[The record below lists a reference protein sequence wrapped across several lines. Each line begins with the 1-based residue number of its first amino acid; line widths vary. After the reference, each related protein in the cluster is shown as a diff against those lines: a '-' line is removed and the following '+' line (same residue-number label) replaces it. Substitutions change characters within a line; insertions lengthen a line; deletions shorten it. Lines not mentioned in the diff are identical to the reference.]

1 MQETEIEIRHC
12 SLCRPIERNEEKYQT
27 NIIATSC
34 IWRENLE
41 VDYTLQMSPSV
52 AQTYIVVLNQPVK
65 FHLNMS
71 LWLFYDCPTAYHNG
85 YENEA
90 EIEQAKFC
98 FGQIT
103 NLVSY
108 NELGAT
114 VHFSVLKTL
123 TLQEALLELPA
134 KEFPKFWMDFF
145 IGFLDRNDYSYEVL
159 GKYHILSVLAQGD
172 LGQTCIFCKAGNE
185 FFICLVNEWNF
196 SEDGTFGGKY
206 KLPEHIKN
214 KLLT

>member
-1 MQETEIEIRHC
+1 MEETEIEIRHC

-71 LWLFYDCPTAYHNG
+71 LWLFYDCPTAYYNG

-108 NELGAT
+108 NELGGFCVGQRRELARRRG
-114 VHFSVLKTL
+114 HFSGH
-123 TLQEALLELPA
+123 
-134 KEFPKFWMDFF
+134 FNPK
-145 IGFLDRNDYSYEVL
+145 I
-159 GKYHILSVLAQGD
+159 
-172 LGQTCIFCKAGNE
+172 
-185 FFICLVNEWNF
+185 
-196 SEDGTFGGKY
+196 Y
-206 KLPEHIKN
+206 KSL
-214 KLLT
+214 